1 MVVMF
6 FYDVHGTGQGRDSNS
21 VHGTGQGRGVS
32 GNDGPQNSGT
42 TPQQWLGATTPQDP
56 MALIAG
62 GVAQLQA
69 AMLKQMSGEKSGDR
83 TPEAVKP
90 GTSTLPSLPS
100 VKSETSS
107 VDLLDWLELIEAPMS
122 DLSDG
127 SAGWW
132 RRLRAE
138 AAKAYDVWVVSGPI
152 EKLGVTPVVSEELE
166 GGRWSR
172 VNSRAASMILSSLD
186 ETIRP
191 ELVSRRMT
199 GSTTSIVFRLLTLYQ
214 PGGEE
219 EKYRTL
225 QQLQAPPQESE
236 APKAVEAL
244 RAWHRWLRRCRELNI
259 QAPDPSLLVRGLNAI
274 VKGVLERHSEA
285 SFRTNLVRS
294 NLRVDT
300 NPSYETVDKFYK
312 HLMGECES
320 LAAAKGT
327 TSATTT
333 PTPKSEPRLRPLKP
347 DTRTEP
353 TSPSAATPRSSSQNT
368 SLSGGDDNDKDKKST
383 TPCRFFG
390 RSFKGCAR
398 LDKCPFLHSW
408 QGLEKEKPQ
417 RCWTCG
423 GKHMTK
429 ECPNKKA
436 AANKTTTPSSSS
448 TGAPKA
454 PPSAPRT
461 PTSPTTTSTNKT
473 VRIDDKPEVESVP
486 GRAEG
491 TSSAAEGAAPDL
503 KEVLADV
510 GKMLKAMSTA
520 NMRCARV
527 IEAGFEEKICQVE
540 ASLKATTTATGE
552 TSPDGL
558 LDSGASHAMRMAT
571 PDEYHKGMPIRV
583 TLAGEDVKEMKQ
595 NLQGTVL
602 VQEEGMK
609 VQPIVPLGSIIE
621 ELNCNLQWKKGELKL
636 QHPSRGFL
644 KVKLNNNCPEVSA
657 KDAYA
662 LIKEL
667 EQKQVAQLSA
677 QVDSLSAR
685 LEVMRA
691 EERRS
696 WNELIKDYAMT
707 GRRSTLLRAVMLCPF
722 TKDLSEDVQAM
733 IVEGFEMNDGE
744 KYLKRLPLTRRQRK
758 SLLASK
764 QWVVHLSSGDE
775 FGDKDP
781 FNVIPKAGKTI
792 LEINVKNSKHWN
804 LQRKDG
810 VYQLLLWA
818 ASQGKISDIVVTP
831 SQETW
836 PAATRN
842 VNDKDIGDLRTRE
855 RPYGRDELPPLQQQR
870 VNEETAEVARFFLL
884 WMVAMI
890 KGPGMVG
897 FAMDMFAGNKEG
909 GLNYD
914 QASLWETEMWKA
926 FKSISGMSLS
936 FFRMGDYG
944 HRTMKPTLLA
954 TNYPLLVQMN
964 DIYYNG
970 GSFVPDSL
978 VDLRER
984 KQWSLPYKMKVA
996 TAIVEFHEGNYAS
1009 EEELVELG
1017 VKLGKLTKDQ
1027 KEGWKRHL
1035 LNDHQPYRADCAVC
1049 INAQATGYKHTR
1061 RKNPALYSLAL
1072 DLAGPFKQKG
1082 RDMDN
1087 EDYKYILVAAY
1098 RCPREYLSEK
1108 ALDEVSKKTYVPD
1121 EDDDPG
1127 DGVFEVEGEAIA
1139 ESPELV
1145 DDSEGEEPEAF
1156 GPEPLEE
1163 AVKELERAPETVT
1176 VYITRPL
1183 RRRTSRHVLAAT
1195 KEIYLQLKQCGLY
1208 VSQVHSDRA
1217 REFRAKS
1224 FKDWTGEVGVRH
1236 TRTAGGDPAGNSTAE
1251 LGIKWAKSRVRAL
1264 IRGAGAH
1271 PKEWP
1276 MAIAHASSSLWSKAF
1291 PDSPWTASPA
1301 TTFGNEVWFRSK
1313 VYQGKA
1319 EKKHDAAGTRWKRGW
1334 YRGPT
1339 ADVKRGHLI
1348 MREDGGLTVATS
1360 VKFNVVSE
1368 RELYD
1373 LLPPAIAE
1381 GLPED
1386 MLEAE
1391 QPPTKSQLKA
1401 EIEFIARKLY
1411 DDRNFDLEE
1420 LKNLYDLLEALGHT
1434 DSRISKKS
1442 KVTSWYTGAFVH
1454 GGVAGLRSNMKEF
1467 PYTSKYVTSLAR
1479 HYGGT
1484 AKFSAVGLAKNAQ
1497 RGLHRD
1503 SHNSRM
1509 TRNYVIPVTEFEGG
1523 SLWVQEEDVQEGEK
1537 VEKQLPNGK
1546 VSKGKILKMDQG
1558 QVMEFSPRAWH
1569 EVQPW
1574 AGTRLVLLM
1583 FTPRATR
1590 LKTEDVEVL
1599 EEVGF
1604 PVDHDSLKID
1614 KEEGSDE
1621 EEEQEPIVKVIGE
1634 ACSLSPTQVFDEVD
1648 DEEMVHERQG
1658 EPDLFGTHNSVD
1670 EVSNEA
1676 RLYKFLKKAEVQYT
1690 PNIED
1695 ILKEHDV
1702 KGTPLEVTHT
1712 VSLGD
1717 VKRDLEKWKDSAW
1730 KEYKNLAE
1738 KKSAFKVVRRSDLP
1752 PGCRVVPCKGVYT
1765 VKPDQEGLYR
1775 RKTRFVACGNYIS
1788 GSSMDIDLFAAGID
1802 ATSVRTMLAFNTN
1815 QRKWK
1820 TGVTDIRQAFVL
1832 ARRKGTPVALE
1843 PPGIAYELG
1852 IAQRGDMWL
1861 VQQAIYGLRESPAL
1875 WSSHRDNELRQAR
1888 WTAEIEG
1895 KQVNLCLQ
1903 QLVSDNQIWR
1913 IVDEEN
1919 PQGEPHG
1926 YLMVYIDDLLI
1937 QAQEPVMN
1945 SFFQWVAAKWECDA
1959 FNVLEYDNSIRF
1971 LGMEVHKKQG
1981 GIELSQEG
1989 FINELLRSYGQGNQI
2004 KIAGFKRDVVVI
2016 RRRRGGDHYRAASN
2030 TCPGG
2035 GGEAS
2040 SKESWGDALAGRANS
2055 P

>member
-1 MVVMF
+1 MVMPVYQEAQQYHKGIPKLYPKMVMPVYPETQQYHKGILKLSPKPLAKLLNNRLSRVSADNGNVMYLEF
-6 FYDVHGTGQGRDSNS
+6 QCQGRDSNS

-69 AMLKQMSGEKSGDR
+69 AMLKQMSGEKSGDP

-166 GGRWSR
+166 DGRWSR

-186 ETIRP
+186 ETIRS

-312 HLMGECES
+312 HLMGECE
-320 LAAAKGT
+320 
-327 TSATTT
+327 
-333 PTPKSEPRLRPLKP
+333 
-347 DTRTEP
+347 
-353 TSPSAATPRSSSQNT
+353 
-368 SLSGGDDNDKDKKST
+368 
-383 TPCRFFG
+383 
-390 RSFKGCAR
+390 
-398 LDKCPFLHSW
+398 
-408 QGLEKEKPQ
+408 
-417 RCWTCG
+417 
-423 GKHMTK
+423 
-429 ECPNKKA
+429 
-436 AANKTTTPSSSS
+436 
-448 TGAPKA
+448 
-454 PPSAPRT
+454 T

-520 NMRCARV
+520 NMKCARV

-602 VQEEGMK
+602 VQE
-609 VQPIVPLGSIIE
+609 
-621 ELNCNLQWKKGELKL
+621 
-636 QHPSRGFL
+636 
-644 KVKLNNNCPEVSA
+644 
-657 KDAYA
+657 DAYA

-707 GRRSTLLRAVMLCPF
+707 GRRSTLLRAVMLRPF

-818 ASQGKISDIVVTP
+818 ASQGKISDIVVTL

-842 VNDKDIGDLRTRE
+842 VNGKDIGDLRTRE

-984 KQWSLPYKMKVA
+984 KQWCLPYKMKVA

-1017 VKLGKLTKDQ
+1017 VRLGKLTKDQ
-1027 KEGWKRHL
+1027 KK
-1035 LNDHQPYRADCAVC
+1035 
-1049 INAQATGYKHTR
+1049 ATGYKHTR

-1163 AVKELERAPETVT
+1163 AVKEEN
-1176 VYITRPL
+1176 
-1183 RRRTSRHVLAAT
+1183 
-1195 KEIYLQLKQCGLY
+1195 
-1208 VSQVHSDRA
+1208 
-1217 REFRAKS
+1217 F
-1224 FKDWTGEVGVRH
+1224 
-1236 TRTAGGDPAGNSTAE
+1236 TACFGGDKGDLPAAQAMTGLVKLVLDTLEQQEETQQATVLQS
-1251 LGIKWAKSRVRAL
+1251 LGLR
-1264 IRGAGAH
+1264 
-1271 PKEWP
+1271 
-1276 MAIAHASSSLWSKAF
+1276 MAYGDCSCFFLVVVKGIPRQSMDRE
-1291 PDSPWTASPA
+1291 P
-1301 TTFGNEVWFRSK
+1301 
-1313 VYQGKA
+1313 
-1319 EKKHDAAGTRWKRGW
+1319 
-1334 YRGPT
+1334 GPT

-1497 RGLHRD
+1497 LGLHRD

-1712 VSLGD
+1712 VSLGA

-1730 KEYKNLAE
+1730 KEYKILAE

-1832 ARRKGTPVALE
+1832 ARWKGTPVALE

-1959 FNVLEYDNSIRF
+1959 LNVLEYDNSIRF

-1989 FINELLRSYGQGNQI
+1989 FINELLRSYGHKGTRSKSQGSRETLLLSVEEEEAIITGQPQTPVQEEAVKQAQKKVGEMLWPLPERYKWTLHGYNGYSYFAKFVAAKASKAKLTKSELKELQRL
-2004 KIAGFKRDVVVI
+2004 IAVDPE
-2016 RRRRGGDHYRAASN
+2016 D
-2030 TCPGG
+2030 
-2035 GGEAS
+2035 
-2040 SKESWGDALAGRANS
+2040 LQ
-2055 P
+2055 